1 VSTQKPETKIVNLLI
16 GHLRDT
22 GGYAR
27 KVHGNAY
34 SSGEPDIDACVRGR
48 AVKVEVKVPGRKPTA
63 QQLARLRRWQE
74 AQALAGWVTSLS
86 ELVELLD
93 HLDDLDWQ
101 NPQLER
107 GDW

>member
-63 QQLARLRRWQE
+63 QQLARLRR
-74 AQALAGWVTSLS
+74 AGWVTSLS